1 MIFMYLHDTVYGCV
15 ACLILIA
22 SFLCFCLDRLHE
34 ARAPKSKITSH
45 PQTDLNALLD
55 HGIHCAQH
63 SNSCDICGGDL
74 SIGDS
79 VM

>member
-1 MIFMYLHDTVYGCV
+1 MIFMYLNDTVYGCV
-15 ACLILIA
+15 LYLILIA
-22 SFLCFCLDRLHE
+22 SFFVFLLSFHE